1 MIIKDKTDSN
11 IERHKQHLGL
21 TGDVYLVDGIFME
34 SLESH
39 KVLIPESKATTIEE
53 AYEERIAFEEE
64 RKKRIQEEVNDG
76 ETE

>member
-11 IERHKQHLGL
+11 IERHKQYLCL
-21 TGDVYLVDGIFME
+21 TGDVYLVDGIFIE

-39 KVLIPESKATTIEE
+39 KILIPESTATTIEE

-64 RKKRIQEEVNDG
+64 RKKQQEVNDG
-76 ETE
+76 EVE